1 MLARKLNDFNVQRR
15 EDQDRILEEAMD
27 QIVRQD
33 MTEARCLV
41 IAGCGWASGL
51 VGIVAG
57 RISDRFHRPAIVI
70 ALDERTGMGR
80 GSARS
85 IEAFN
90 IFEAIDA
97 CRDLLGEYG
106 GHAHAAGLSIAGENV
121 PDFMAQ
127 MNRIATSLLTEE
139 DLLPTIEVAAELE
152 PGEITLDLLQ
162 QMETLAPY
170 GNANPQ
176 PCFVSRGVPIR
187 EVILLKDKHL
197 KLRVK
202 AEGVNGNSIADALW
216 WNYGFLTANLE
227 AGQSLDICYR
237 PGINDWNGRRS
248 IQFMLQDIQP
258 PEW

>member
-1 MLARKLNDFNVQRR
+1 MRRRSSHCVRASIRKP
-15 EDQDRILEEAMD
+15 
-27 QIVRQD
+27 
-33 MTEARCLV
+33 
-41 IAGCGWASGL
+41 GCGWASGL

-152 PGEITLDLLQ
+152 PGEITLDLLR

-202 AEGVNGNSIADALW
+202 AELRAIGGE
-216 WNYGFLTANLE
+216 LTAV
-227 AGQSLDICYR
+227 AVIG
-237 PGINDWNGRRS
+237 GISIRRS
-248 IQFMLQDIQP
+248 RGRAV
-258 PEW
+258 